1 MLFDFLRQRRDPYP
15 TLPSTEPWR
24 SFARAYE
31 ILREQGAA
39 KAIEYS
45 SQIVTDPESADEHL
59 ATLILERDIR
69 LEKGEQDQT
78 LVTILEQAR
87 SLLPRVSTSVRELAN
102 ATVTMLIGF
111 HYTQLNRTET
121 ALKFFKEAE
130 HFFEHHGFDRS
141 AYICKNFIAP
151 ILTQLGDYPQALRI
165 FESILSK
172 YRGYI
177 SEIHAIRIRINIA
190 NLSSRLG
197 NPNTGINDVR
207 DYLKEQGLQVSEIE
221 RLEMWHHLAVAYLES
236 ANYADAGSCFTLIAE
251 SPELP
256 SLRHVQQR
264 ACLGMVEIC
273 FRTTSIDEARL
284 WMQRAHRHTSQD
296 QDPVNFISFE
306 AARARF
312 HALDGDLEAASA
324 AYRRALE
331 MAQLIQDSVLEIRV
345 LEEAVEMFP
354 DADFKLVWYTELV
367 DAQRRQI
374 EKASRSIS
382 EVIDLRVNLERQV
395 SAFERRRHEEMI
407 TAVIAAQ
414 EQTLAEV
421 GSNIHD
427 SLGQEL
433 TVLTLKLQQLVRAS
447 KEFSPPFQNELCDAS
462 QILERTRL
470 QVRNVAH
477 MLTVSHVTNGRL
489 AEALRELA
497 ARTSYSVSNITVA
510 FVLHG
515 QATQIPDALARCIYR
530 SAQSLLQNVLQHAQA
545 NHVDMQLQVTDD
557 TVEFSIEDDGIG
569 FDVQRPSEGLGLRE
583 IAARAQAFGGT
594 HRIESAANSG
604 TYVLLT
610 IPRIRQYGVPH

>member
-24 SFARAYE
+24 SFAQAYV

-39 KAIEYS
+39 RAIEYS

-69 LEKGEQDQT
+69 LELGEQDQI
-78 LVTILEQAR
+78 LVTILEQAQ
-87 SLLPRVSTSVRELAN
+87 SLLPRVSASVRELAN
-102 ATVTMLIGF
+102 ATVTMLVGS
-111 HYTQLNRTET
+111 HLKQLNRNET
-121 ALKFFKEAE
+121 ALKFFMESAQY
-130 HFFEHHGFDRS
+130 FEYHGFERS

-177 SEIHAIRIRINIA
+177 SEVHAIRIRINIA

-197 NPNTGINDVR
+197 KPNTGINDIR
-207 DYLKEQGLQVSEIE
+207 DYLNQQGLHVSDVE

-236 ANYADAGSCFTLIAE
+236 ANYTDAVRCFTLIAE

-273 FRTTSIDEARL
+273 FRTTSIDEARR
-284 WMQRAHRHTSQD
+284 WMQRAHRYTSQD
-296 QDPVNFISFE
+296 QDPVNFIVFE

-312 HALDGDLEAASA
+312 HALDGDIEAAFA
-324 AYRRALE
+324 AYRKALE
-331 MAQLIQDSVLEIRV
+331 TAQLIQDSVLENRV
-345 LEEAVEMFP
+345 LEEAVETFP
-354 DADFKLVWYTELV
+354 AADLKLVWYTELV
-367 DAQRRQI
+367 NAQRRQI

-382 EVIDLRVNLERQV
+382 EVIDLRVNLEQQV
-395 SAFERRRHEEMI
+395 SAFERRRNEEMMN
-407 TAVIAAQ
+407 AVIAAQ
-414 EQTLAEV
+414 DQALADV
-421 GSNIHD
+421 GSNLHD

-433 TVLTLKLQQLVRAS
+433 TVLGMKLQQLLRAS
-447 KEFSPPFQNELCDAS
+447 GEIAPSTMAQLHDAS
-462 QILERTRL
+462 QMVERTRV
-470 QVRNVAH
+470 QVRDVAH
-477 MLTVSHVTNGRL
+477 LLTVSHVTNGRL

-497 ARTSYSVSNITVA
+497 ARTSSSVSTITVE

-515 QATQIPDALARCIYR
+515 RATQIPDALARCIYR
-530 SAQSLLQNVLQHAQA
+530 SAQSLLQNVLRHAQA

-610 IPRIRQYGVPH
+610 FPCSRQRGETH